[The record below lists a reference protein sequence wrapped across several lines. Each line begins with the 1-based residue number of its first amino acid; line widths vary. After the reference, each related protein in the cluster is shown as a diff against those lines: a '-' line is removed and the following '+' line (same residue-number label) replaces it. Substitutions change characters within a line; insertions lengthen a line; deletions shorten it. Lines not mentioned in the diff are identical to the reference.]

1 MDMISL
7 YYFSEAAKDLNIT
20 RTASRLFISQ
30 QTLSNHI
37 RRLEEFYKVQL
48 FYRKPSLSLTLA
60 GEFVLGFAEVIS
72 KEHTNL
78 RDILSDIEKQERG
91 VLRFGASAMRL
102 NLCLPPILPV
112 FSARYP
118 NVEIR
123 ITDTITSRLVPLVL
137 NGTLDFAVTLN
148 VEESPKIIN
157 HQLMDDQVYLCVS
170 DSLLETYYGQETQA
184 LKEQALQGARVEQ
197 FSKLPFCIFDNRMGR
212 QINQCFETANMTPKT
227 YITSTYTQIGT
238 TVCFQRLAACFAS
251 QMSLA
256 NQINDI
262 PPDIN
267 IFPLYYKDRPV
278 VQQLSLVRLKDR
290 YLSHYSKYF
299 LELLGNYFVDIE
311 HVHLDRAV

>member
-7 YYFSEAAKDLNIT
+7 YYFSEVSKDLNIT
-20 RTASRLFISQ
+20 HTASRLFISQ

-37 RRLEEFYKVQL
+37 HRLEEYYNVQL
-48 FYRKPSLSLTLA
+48 LYRKPTLSLTLA
-60 GEFVLGFAEVIS
+60 GEFVLAFADIIN

-78 RDILSDIEKQERG
+78 KDILSDIERQERG

-102 NLCLPPILPV
+102 NLCLPAVLPD

-123 ITDTITSRLVPLVL
+123 ITDTITSKLEPLVM
-137 NGTLDFAVTLN
+137 NGSLDFAITLN
-148 VEESPKIIN
+148 GEEYPKVLSN
-157 HQLMDDQVYLCVS
+157 QLMDDQVYLCVS
-170 DSLLETYYGQETQA
+170 DTLLQTYYASEREE
-184 LKEQALQGARVEQ
+184 LKERAIHGAYVEQ
-197 FSKLPFCIFDNRMGR
+197 FAKLPFCIFDNRMGR
-212 QINQCFETANMTPKT
+212 QINQCFEAANLTPRT

-256 NQINDI
+256 NQLDNI

-267 IFPLYYKDRPV
+267 IFPLYYKGKPV
-278 VQQLSLVRLKDR
+278 VQRLCLIRLKDR

-299 LELLGNYFVDIE
+299 LDLLGQYFVDVE
-311 HVHLDRAV
+311 HVHLDRKV

>member
-1 MDMISL
+1 MDMVSL
-7 YYFSEAAKDLNIT
+7 YYFSEVAKDLNIT

-37 RRLEEFYKVQL
+37 HRLEEYYNVQL
-48 FYRKPSLSLTLA
+48 LYRKPSLSLTLA
-60 GEFVLGFAEVIS
+60 GEFVLGFAEVMN

-78 RDILSDIEKQERG
+78 KDILSDIEGQERG

-102 NLCLPPILPV
+102 NLCLPPILPL

-123 ITDTITSRLVPLVL
+123 ITDTITSHLEPLVM
-137 NGTLDFAVTLN
+137 NGSLDFAITLN
-148 VEESPKIIN
+148 GEEYPKILS
-157 HQLMDDQVYLCVS
+157 HQLMDDQVYLCVA
-170 DSLLETYYGQETQA
+170 DSLLQTYYGPDAQA
-184 LKEQALQGARVEQ
+184 LKESASHGARVEQ
-197 FSKLPFCIFDNRMGR
+197 FAKLPFCIFDNRMGR
-212 QINQCFETANMTPKT
+212 QVNQCFEAANIIPRT

-238 TVCFQRLAACFAS
+238 TACFQRLAACFVS

-256 NQINDI
+256 NQIDDI

-267 IFPLYYKDRPV
+267 IFPLYDKDRPV
-278 VQQLSLVRLKDR
+278 VQRLALIRLKDR

-299 LELLGNYFVDIE
+299 LELLDAYFEDIE
-311 HVHLDRAV
+311 HVQLERTV